1 MLIDRIS
8 STLSK
13 RFDIARPPTISAR
26 LIGDH
31 QIAFSRF
38 RNTTSKPGSSAPPDR
53 EDAFVF
59 CSALTAVR
67 FSRVSLAGRVQS
79 VGQSKA
85 DSYLFDMTSRNEISL
100 DATFD
105 NIRIHVP
112 QTTLVQMAYEKGVR
126 QIGGFYS
133 RSFGQEDQ
141 MLYRLAQTILPA
153 IENSSQ
159 VTTAFVEYIGL
170 ATFDHLLY
178 TYGGVA
184 RTSRL
189 SGGLSPS
196 QLRRAHDYIE
206 ANLAGDPSITNLA
219 SECGVSSSFF
229 ARGFRRSTGMTP
241 HQWIIQRRISRAKS
255 LMRDS
260 DIPLVDIAL
269 MCGFVDQ
276 SHFGRQFRRAM
287 DSTPAEWRRK
297 FRASGR

>member
-13 RFDIARPPTISAR
+13 RFDIARPPTISAK
-26 LIGDH
+26 LFGDH

-38 RNTTSKPGSSAPPDR
+38 RNMTSKLGNSAPPDR

-59 CSALTAVR
+59 CSALSTVR

-79 VGQSKA
+79 VTQSTA
-85 DSYLFDMTSRNEISL
+85 ESYLFDMTARNEISL

-105 NIRIHVP
+105 NIRIHIP
-112 QTTLVQMAYEKGVR
+112 QATLVQMAYEKGIR
-126 QIGGFYS
+126 QVGGFYS

-141 MLYRLAQTILPA
+141 VLYRLAQTILPA

-178 TYGGVA
+178 TYGGMG
-184 RTSRL
+184 RTNRL

-206 ANLAGDPSITNLA
+206 ANLAGDPSIADLA

-229 ARGFRRSTGMTP
+229 ARSFRATTGMTP

-260 DIPLVDIAL
+260 DNTLVDIAL
-269 MCGFVDQ
+269 ICGFVDQ
-276 SHFGRQFRRAM
+276 SHFGRHFRRVV
-287 DSTPAEWRRK
+287 DCTPAEWRRK
-297 FRASGR
+297 FRNLRQ